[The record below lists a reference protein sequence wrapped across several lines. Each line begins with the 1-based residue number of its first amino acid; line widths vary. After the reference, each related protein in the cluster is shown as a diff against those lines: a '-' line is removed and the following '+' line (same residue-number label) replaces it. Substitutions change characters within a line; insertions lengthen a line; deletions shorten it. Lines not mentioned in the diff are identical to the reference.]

1 MAIKVEFADRDHTE
15 KRQRKQGPVSCS
27 ASLAFLSASVRR
39 HRSPSLW
46 HSVSSGS
53 PPLTTV
59 FSDWCRSRAAW
70 PVAELI
76 RTSKAF
82 PRFGGGAFPKV
93 QWSCTRIPLGS
104 LLSRKTA
111 AQVSEMRSTANFHP
125 EWGYLA
131 PAPSFMRRARIVLL
145 ATAIGV
151 TLGAGA
157 VFSWGSHQA
166 TELSVAARTLVRP
179 TEAGSAGA
187 NTPAQATQANA
198 PSSNEKWPLTVNSRS
213 ADGAANKTSTGST
226 TRAPEGMAAVAE
238 VPATTDRLA
247 IATIAAPPTV
257 TKDPVLNVA
266 PIKKKTTKK
275 SNATWRFASREE
287 PFGLTPGEHY
297 KRRSWGGY
305 YGDTGGSYRN
315 WW

>member
-1 MAIKVEFADRDHTE
+1 VVAA
-15 KRQRKQGPVSCS
+15 
-27 ASLAFLSASVRR
+27 LAGLWRNLYERIRISPFRR
-39 HRSPSLW
+39 R
-46 HSVSSGS
+46 SVSKSAMELHS
-53 PPLTTV
+53 HP
-59 FSDWCRSRAAW
+59 SR
-70 PVAELI
+70 L
-76 RTSKAF
+76 
-82 PRFGGGAFPKV
+82 
-93 QWSCTRIPLGS
+93 

-111 AQVSEMRSTANFHP
+111 AQVSEMRHTANFHP

-131 PAPSFMRRARIVLL
+131 PAPSFMRRARIVVA
-145 ATAIGV
+145 ATAVGA
-151 TLGAGA
+151 TLGVGA
-157 VFSWGSHQA
+157 TFSVVHQA

-213 ADGAANKTSTGST
+213 ADGAANKTSNGST

-238 VPATTDRLA
+238 VPAATDRLA
-247 IATIAAPPTV
+247 IATIAAPPAA
-257 TKDPVLNVA
+257 TKEPVLNVA
-266 PIKKKTTKK
+266 SIKKKTTKK
-275 SNATWRFASREE
+275 SNTTWRFASREE